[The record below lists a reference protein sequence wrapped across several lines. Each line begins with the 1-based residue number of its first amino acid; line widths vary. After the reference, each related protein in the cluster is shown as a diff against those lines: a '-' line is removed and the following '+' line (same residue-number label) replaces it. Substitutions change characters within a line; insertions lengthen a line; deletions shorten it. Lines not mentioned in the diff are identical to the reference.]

1 MCSSDLRIV
10 ALNKVD
16 LPDGK
21 AMADMV
27 EPLLR
32 QRGYEVFQIS
42 AAARIGLEPLL
53 YAMAKLVTQYRAQ
66 QSLEEKARIVLRP
79 TPVDDAGFKV
89 SANEDGS
96 YSVVGARPE
105 RWVHQTNFSNAE
117 AVGYL
122 ADRLASLGV
131 EKELFKLGAQQGDEV
146 RIGSGD
152 DAVVFDWEPTIEAGA
167 ELLSGPR
174 GDDMRIPRGWEKY
187 DEEAVD
193 QLDDEELAQ
202 QWEYNVADPTNPQ
215 VEIGRAH
222 V

>member
-1 MCSSDLRIV
+1 
-10 ALNKVD
+10 
-16 LPDGK
+16 
-21 AMADMV
+21 V
-27 EPLLR
+27 EPALR
-32 QRGYEVFQIS
+32 ERGYEVYQIS

-53 YAMAKLVTQYRAQ
+53 YAMSILVQEYRTRQTQ
-66 QSLEEKARIVLRP
+66 EEKARIVLRP
-79 TPVDDAGFKV
+79 TPIDDAGFKV

-96 YSVVGARPE
+96 FTVIGARPE

-131 EKELFKLGAQQGDEV
+131 EKELFKLGAKQGDEV
-146 RIGSGD
+146 RIGIGD

-187 DEEAVD
+187 DEEAID
-193 QLDDEELAQ
+193 QLDDDEIAQ
-202 QWEYNVADPTNPQ
+202 QWEYKAVDPTNPQ
-215 VEIGRAH
+215 IESTSEKETT
-222 V
+222 